1 MMMFAIREQIQGG
14 HLLKAVFDSKEA
26 VSDKPAG
33 ATQHSD
39 QSFSKLGV
47 LYLFTSYKC
56 ILMGHRYLRHVDA
69 INAIKFVD

>member
-39 QSFSKLGV
+39 QSFLAVQDSSISDIVGRSVCRSVCLSQ
-47 LYLFTSYKC
+47 LT
-56 ILMGHRYLRHVDA
+56 IRA
-69 INAIKFVD
+69 

>member
-1 MMMFAIREQIQGG
+1 MMMFAIREQIEGG
-14 HLLKAVFDSKEA
+14 HLLTAVFDSKET

-39 QSFSKLGV
+39 QSFLKLGV
-47 LYLFTSYKC
+47 LYLFTLYKC